1 MDTIRREYR
10 LKRWV
15 QIWYSALGALFIVI
29 GAHIISIT
37 KADVRW
43 DSFKSW
49 GNYLMPVAFVVL
61 GCYFIATALRSRV
74 VLQGS
79 CITVRYAIR
88 EKSADLGEIMGY
100 QTYAIKKL
108 WSRILYKN
116 ISFWYLRLK
125 GSEDYISIMQL
136 FDVDN
141 YFHSWLQQLPD
152 LDRGSL
158 NL

>member
-1 MDTIRREYR
+1 MDTIRREYG

-15 QIWYSALGALFIVI
+15 QVWYLALGVLFILV
-29 GAHIISIT
+29 GTHEFSLARER
-37 KADVRW
+37 AQW
-43 DSFKSW
+43 NSFKGW
-49 GNYLMPVAFVVL
+49 GDLLLPVAFIAFAF
-61 GCYFIATALRSRV
+61 YFIALALRSRV
-74 VLQGS
+74 VLQGAR
-79 CITVRYAIR
+79 ITVQYPIR
-88 EKSADLGEIMGY
+88 QKSADLSEIMGY

-108 WSRILYKN
+108 WSRLLYKN
-116 ISFWYLRLK
+116 ISFWHLRLK

-136 FDVDN
+136 FDVDH